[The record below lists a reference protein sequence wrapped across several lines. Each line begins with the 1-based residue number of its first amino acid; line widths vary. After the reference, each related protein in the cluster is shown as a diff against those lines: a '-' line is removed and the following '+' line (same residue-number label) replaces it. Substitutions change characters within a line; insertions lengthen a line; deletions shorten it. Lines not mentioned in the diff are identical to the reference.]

1 MNTPDGQRYFTTD
14 RPVAV
19 LMVFVALV
27 VFGYFSLGQLPVT
40 LMPDMSYPTL
50 TVRTEYPGAAPEEVE
65 NDISRGIEEQLGVIS
80 GLSEISSISRAG
92 ISDVVLEFTWG
103 SSMSDAIQNTL
114 EKLDTVRL
122 PRGAEKPLL
131 LHYDPSLDPVMELS
145 LSFGED
151 PDVSSSEVDPASRES
166 GARRLRRLAELQVKR
181 SLEPVKGVAAVR
193 VRGGLEEEIHV
204 LVDATE
210 LQRSNLSMNQ
220 VVSRLSAENINAAGG
235 RIREGEAE
243 YMVRTINE
251 YQNLDEIANTVIS
264 RRDGKEIRLKDM
276 ARVTYGQKD
285 QEMLTRT
292 DGLESVQIDI
302 FKEADSNMVQV
313 ARRVKKALGSAQNGE
328 NAGLAGRLWKDEQV
342 LLKMVADRSVFIQGS
357 IQEVKSTAIVGG
369 ALAILVLF
377 LFLRDFRTT
386 FIIALSIPISVAV
399 TFAPLN
405 VLKVSLNIMSLGG
418 LAMGIGMLV
427 DSSIVVLESI
437 YRCRQEGD
445 DVRMA
450 AVRGTREVRGAVIAS
465 TLTSICVFFPMVFVE
480 GMAGQ
485 VFGDLGLTVVTSLL
499 VSLLVAVLFIP
510 MLASR
515 HRTRQTLDIDAS
527 FHPLLRPGPSLN
539 PRSLIMHWL
548 LPIFWLLLVMEAVV
562 VAWGVWQ
569 SWDVGSELLMASIW
583 ETIRLPCLR
592 AVFVWGIISLIP
604 IVMGMIHTR
613 AVFPSKESLGPE
625 LLWQGWPQANEKV
638 RIRRF
643 PFRVLT
649 VIYQWPR
656 SVVSMLLQLIGFNLL
671 CAIKGGVILCSNL
684 IAWGKGMYGSL
695 KASAPHWFSR
705 INAHA
710 YRSLLSRCLRY
721 PKTVFALAMCC
732 MGMTWVLA
740 QQLESEL
747 LPEVRQNEFTM
758 EVALPVGTPLE
769 ETVGLLQVI
778 ERSLLEQKEALEIET
793 LLVMYGFDTANMKSA
808 DEGEHSAKF
817 KVLFQPVEDP
827 HVAEMKAIRAMRRL
841 FEQIPDADY
850 RVTRPVLFSSKK
862 PVVVQIN
869 GEQLHELKLFSDQS
883 VTLLRE
889 SDQLDDVE
897 PTLKRGAPELQI
909 SYDRLQMIR
918 HGLTIGSVANQVR
931 DLVKGA
937 EATRLNRKDKR
948 VPIVVRLATED
959 RETLEDVG
967 HLIVNPGSSNAL
979 PLNTVASLSVGE
991 GPSEIR
997 RIDGNRVALVQA
1009 NIGGRSLGAAV
1020 DEVNRI
1026 LKERIEWPDSLSYLI
1041 TGQNQEWQRSRSSL
1055 YLALGLSVFLVYV
1068 IMASQFE
1075 SLWQPF
1081 IIMVT
1086 IPLAFVGSVI
1096 GLHWMGMNVSVVVFL
1111 GLIMLAGIVVN
1122 NAIVLVDYTNTLRS
1136 RGMDLREAVIEAC
1149 RVRLRP
1155 ILMTT
1160 ATTVLGL
1167 FPLALGLGEGAE
1179 IRAPMAVT
1187 VIGGLLS
1194 STLLTLVTIPTLYY
1208 LLGRL
1213 GERFFG
1219 PVSGEVFE

>member
-251 YQNLDEIANTVIS
+251 YKNLDEIANTVIS

-276 ARVTYGQKD
+276 ARGTYGQKD

-313 ARRVKKALGSAQNGE
+313 ARRVKQALGSAQDGE

-515 HRTRQTLDIDAS
+515 QALESQTRVEPVEKAPHR
-527 FHPLLRPGPSLN
+527 
-539 PRSLIMHWL
+539 W
-548 LPIFWLLLVMEAVV
+548 
-562 VAWGVWQ
+562 VAWQAFLQDYHKLQ
-569 SWDVGSELLMASIW
+569 SYLVYFLKLKI
-583 ETIRLPCLR
+583 
-592 AVFVWGIISLIP
+592 
-604 IVMGMIHTR
+604 
-613 AVFPSKESLGPE
+613 
-625 LLWQGWPQANEKV
+625 
-638 RIRRF
+638 
-643 PFRVLT
+643 
-649 VIYQWPR
+649 
-656 SVVSMLLQLIGFNLL
+656 LLQ
-671 CAIKGGVILCSNL
+671 
-684 IAWGKGMYGSL
+684 
-695 KASAPHWFSR
+695 
-705 INAHA
+705 
-710 YRSLLSRCLRY
+710 
-721 PKTVFALAMCC
+721 
-732 MGMTWVLA
+732 
-740 QQLESEL
+740 Q
-747 LPEVRQNEFTM
+747 
-758 EVALPVGTPLE
+758 
-769 ETVGLLQVI
+769 
-778 ERSLLEQKEALEIET
+778 
-793 LLVMYGFDTANMKSA
+793 
-808 DEGEHSAKF
+808 
-817 KVLFQPVEDP
+817 
-827 HVAEMKAIRAMRRL
+827 
-841 FEQIPDADY
+841 
-850 RVTRPVLFSSKK
+850 
-862 PVVVQIN
+862 
-869 GEQLHELKLFSDQS
+869 
-883 VTLLRE
+883 
-889 SDQLDDVE
+889 
-897 PTLKRGAPELQI
+897 
-909 SYDRLQMIR
+909 
-918 HGLTIGSVANQVR
+918 
-931 DLVKGA
+931 
-937 EATRLNRKDKR
+937 
-948 VPIVVRLATED
+948 
-959 RETLEDVG
+959 
-967 HLIVNPGSSNAL
+967 
-979 PLNTVASLSVGE
+979 
-991 GPSEIR
+991 
-997 RIDGNRVALVQA
+997 
-1009 NIGGRSLGAAV
+1009 
-1020 DEVNRI
+1020 
-1026 LKERIEWPDSLSYLI
+1026 
-1041 TGQNQEWQRSRSSL
+1041 
-1055 YLALGLSVFLVYV
+1055 
-1068 IMASQFE
+1068 
-1075 SLWQPF
+1075 
-1081 IIMVT
+1081 
-1086 IPLAFVGSVI
+1086 
-1096 GLHWMGMNVSVVVFL
+1096 
-1111 GLIMLAGIVVN
+1111 
-1122 NAIVLVDYTNTLRS
+1122 
-1136 RGMDLREAVIEAC
+1136 
-1149 RVRLRP
+1149 
-1155 ILMTT
+1155 
-1160 ATTVLGL
+1160 
-1167 FPLALGLGEGAE
+1167 
-1179 IRAPMAVT
+1179 
-1187 VIGGLLS
+1187 
-1194 STLLTLVTIPTLYY
+1194 
-1208 LLGRL
+1208 
-1213 GERFFG
+1213 
-1219 PVSGEVFE
+1219 